1 MLRSSG
7 HGLVLGRYRL
17 DLDVY
22 RVASHAWLH
31 GVQLYGSLPAT
42 SDGTT
47 GLPFSY
53 PPISAV
59 AFTPL
64 AVMPLAIAETLL
76 TILSVALLAV
86 VLRLFI
92 RSLAKTQAKPHWEVK
107 WLLPAAL
114 LLEPVRNTLNYGQI
128 NIILMTLVAIDCL
141 RGPGRTRGALVG
153 VAAAMKLTPA
163 VFILFFLVKK
173 DYRAACMAA
182 ISFAGCTCL
191 GFLLA
196 WHDSARYW
204 TSIIFQPSRD
214 GAVGYAANQS
224 LQGVLARAGVTTNAS
239 AGMALWLGLSALTVI
254 VAYAG
259 MRRARDAGL
268 DVWVLSINAFAGL
281 LISPISWSHHWV
293 WAEPAMLVLAL
304 IGWHF
309 RDKAGIAVA
318 AAGIL
323 ILAVAPHWIING
335 MDGNGLTWTAWQQV
349 IGDSYAILAAV
360 ILVFSATLFTWRQP
374 VPEIRDEPLLDLG
387 KRVSDSHRGL

>member
-1 MLRSSG
+1 
-7 HGLVLGRYRL
+7 
-17 DLDVY
+17 
-22 RVASHAWLH
+22 
-31 GVQLYGSLPAT
+31 
-42 SDGTT
+42 
-47 GLPFSY
+47 LPFSY

-59 AFTPL
+59 AFTPF
-64 AVMPLAIAETLL
+64 AVLPLAIAETLI
-76 TILSVALLAV
+76 TIISVALLAV
-86 VLRLFI
+86 VLRVFM
-92 RSLAKTQAKPHWEVK
+92 RSLAKTQAKSHWEVK

-114 LLEPVRNTLNYGQI
+114 LLEPVRNTLNFGQI
-128 NIILMTLVAIDCL
+128 NIILMTLVAVDCL

-153 VAAAMKLTPA
+153 VAAAVKLTPA

-173 DYRAACMAA
+173 DYRAACVAA
-182 ISFAGCTCL
+182 VSFAACTGL

-196 WHDSARYW
+196 WHDSVRYW
-204 TSIIFQPSRD
+204 TSIIFQPGRD

-224 LQGVLARAGVTTNAS
+224 LQGVLARAGVTTNGH
-239 AGMALWLGLSALTVI
+239 AGMALWLGLSVLTVI

-259 MRRARDAGL
+259 MRRARDAAL

-318 AAGIL
+318 VAGTV
-323 ILAVAPHWIING
+323 ILAVAPHWLMDG
-335 MDGNGLTWTAWQQV
+335 MDHNGLTWTAWQQV

-360 ILVFSATLFTWRQP
+360 ILVCSVTLFKWRP
-374 VPEIRDEPLLDLG
+374 PMSDVRDEPLLDLR
-387 KRVSDSHRGL
+387 KRVSDAHRA